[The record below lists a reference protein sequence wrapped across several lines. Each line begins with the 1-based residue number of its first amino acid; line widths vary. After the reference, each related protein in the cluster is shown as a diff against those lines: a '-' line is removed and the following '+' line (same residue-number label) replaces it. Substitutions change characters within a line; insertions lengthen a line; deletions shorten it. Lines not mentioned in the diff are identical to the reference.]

1 MRITAIETYLVQVA
15 PHVRTWLFV
24 KVSTD
29 AGVHG
34 WGEGTLEGKERVVAA
49 AIDSHAR
56 QHDLIGADPRQIERL
71 WQRQYRHG
79 FWRGGV
85 VLGSAISAL
94 DQALW
99 DIKGKLAGL
108 PVYELLGGACRDRI
122 RLYTHCHVGPEA
134 AQTGADVPTL
144 IAAGWT
150 ALKVPSFNRGRAN
163 HEADAVATAVEQIA
177 ACREAGG
184 DSLELFVDN
193 HGRTRATVAC
203 RMLDALAPYRIA
215 WFEEPV
221 QPEDGDGLDQV
232 YRYPRQTEI
241 ATGERLFSP
250 WEFREI
256 IERKQTDIVQPD
268 ICHAGG
274 ITALKKIAAMAEAH
288 HIQVAPHNPQGPI
301 STAASIHLAAAIPN
315 FRILEFA
322 NQLQLPGW
330 AEVQREALAI
340 TPGWAELPARPGLG
354 IELDE
359 EALARYAAEPRGYYP
374 GAYEEDGAPANI

>member
-1 MRITAIETYLVQVA
+1 MRITAVDTFLVQIA
-15 PHVRTWLFV
+15 PQLRTWLFV

-49 AIDSHAR
+49 AIETYTH
-56 QHDLIGADPRQIERL
+56 QHGIIGADPRQSERL

-85 VLGSAISAL
+85 VLGSAISAI

-108 PVYELLGGACRDRI
+108 PVYELLGGACRDRV
-122 RLYTHCHVGPEA
+122 RLYTHCDVGP
-134 AQTGADVPTL
+134 GAEQSGSDAGALV
-144 IAAGWT
+144 AAGWT
-150 ALKVPSFNRGRAN
+150 SLKITSFVTGPDNYEG
-163 HEADAVATAVEQIA
+163 DAVGSAAARIA
-177 ACREAGG
+177 ACRAAGG
-184 DSLELFVDN
+184 EGFELFVDN
-193 HGRTRATVAC
+193 HGRTRASVAC
-203 RMLDALAPYRIA
+203 RMLDALAPYSIA

-221 QPEDGDGLDQV
+221 QPEDEDGLRQV
-232 YRYPRQTEI
+232 AHYPRTTEI

-250 WEFREI
+250 WEFRDL
-256 IERKQTDIVQPD
+256 IERKQADIVQPD

-288 HIQVAPHNPQGPI
+288 HIQVAPHNPQGPV

-322 NQLQLPGW
+322 NQLHLPGW
-330 AEVQREALAI
+330 IEVQREALALS
-340 TPGWAELPARPGLG
+340 PGWAELPIRPGLG

-359 EALARYAAEPRGYYP
+359 GALARYAVEAQGYYP
-374 GAYEEDGAPANI
+374 GTYEEDGAPANV

>member
-1 MRITAIETYLVQVA
+1 MRITGVETFFTQIEPNL
-15 PHVRTWLFV
+15 RTWVFV

-34 WGEGTLEGKERVVAA
+34 WGEGTLEGKEQIVAA
-49 AIDSHAR
+49 AIEGHVR
-56 QHDLIGADPRQIERL
+56 QHQLIGADPRQIERL
-71 WQRQYRHG
+71 WQIQYRHG

-85 VLGSAISAL
+85 VLNTAISAI

-122 RLYTHCHVGPEA
+122 RLYTHCTPGDDPAQPNSNVA
-134 AQTGADVPTL
+134 ALV
-144 IAAGWT
+144 AAGWT
-150 ALKVPSFNRGRAN
+150 ALKTSSFGRQVEN
-163 HEADAVATAVEQIA
+163 FESDAARIAEERIA

-184 DSLELFVDN
+184 PDLELFVDN
-193 HGRTRATVAC
+193 HGRMRGAVAC
-203 RMLDALAPYRIA
+203 RTLDALAPYKIG

-221 QPEDGDGLDQV
+221 QPEDMDGLRQV
-232 YRYPRQTEI
+232 MGHPKNTEI
-241 ATGERLFSP
+241 ATGERYFSP
-250 WEFREI
+250 WEFREL
-256 IERKQTDIVQPD
+256 IEQKLTDIVQPD

-274 ITALKKIAAMAEAH
+274 ITALKKIAALAEIH

-322 NQLQLPGW
+322 NQLHLPGW
-330 AEVQREALAI
+330 AAVQREALPIA
-340 TPGWAELPARPGLG
+340 PGWAELPDRPGLG

-359 EALARYAAEPRGYYP
+359 EALARYATDPGAYYP
-374 GAYEEDGAPANI
+374 GTHDVDGTPANV

>member
-1 MRITAIETYLVQVA
+1 MRITAVETYLVQVA
-15 PHVRTWLFV
+15 PRLRTWLFV

-29 AGVHG
+29 RGVHG
-34 WGEGTLEGKERVVAA
+34 WGEGTLEGKEQVVAT
-49 AIDSHAR
+49 AIGGYAR
-56 QHDLIGADPRQIERL
+56 QHGIIGADPRQIERL

-122 RLYTHCHVGPEA
+122 RLYTHCNIGPEA
-134 AQTGADVPTL
+134 EAHGADVPTL
-144 IAAGWT
+144 LAAGWT
-150 ALKVPSFNRGRAN
+150 ALKTTSFDRHPENY
-163 HEADAVATAVEQIA
+163 EAEAIAIAVRQIA
-177 ACREAGG
+177 GCREAGG
-184 DSLELFVDN
+184 PELELFVDN
-193 HGRTRATVAC
+193 HGRTRASVAS
-203 RMLDALAPYRIA
+203 RMLDALAPYNIA

-221 QPEDGDGLDQV
+221 QPEDLDGQRQV
-232 YRYPRQTEI
+232 MAYPKNTEI

-256 IERKQTDIVQPD
+256 IEHKLTDIVQPD

-322 NQLQLPGW
+322 NQLNVPGW
-330 AEVQREALAI
+330 AEVQAEAITL
-340 TPGWAELPARPGLG
+340 TPGWAELPTRPGLG

-359 EALARYAAEPRGYYP
+359 EVLARYAVEPGGYYP
-374 GAYEEDGAPANI
+374 SLYEVDGAPANV